1 MYILETRKHVDEVF
15 KKLTKKNVK
24 QMDLITKKL
33 QEILIDPHRF
43 KPLHFPLTGKRRIHF
58 GSYVLIF
65 SIDEER
71 KTVILEDYDHH
82 DRIYKK

>member
-1 MYILETRKHVDEVF
+1 MYIIETRKHVDEIF
-15 KKLTKKNVK
+15 KKLTKKNPK

-33 QEILIDPHRF
+33 QEILINPHRF
-43 KPLHFPLTGKRRIHF
+43 KPLHFPFTGKRRVHF

-71 KTVILEDYDHH
+71 KTVIFEDYDHH